1 MDSMRLAAWS
11 LCALLIGC
19 GARAPGLRIGNDAD
33 LPGDARANTD
43 VPSPEDMPADRVPDR
58 VAPTEDL
65 EAADVPYPGDLDG
78 TPIDAAAQVDTAAL
92 TAEVSETL
100 GPAADAPR
108 ERAHTDAEFV
118 PPRGCNYMALGVA
131 IVLCDG
137 EFDDFIFMEDLSG
150 KCPSYYLLG
159 GAGRSYVD
167 LATLLADNGCDPR
180 WLGRLTGH
188 AAGWGSAPTRTKRV
202 IRPVQSRRS
211 IRPPRVGSSPAS
223 RRWWPACHHALTAV
237 RNGKARFVEGAS
249 LQCASRAATI
259 IPRLWSSVGRIVSG
273 GWTKPLP
280 QQVDGRPDGTVA
292 CWGNNASGAATP
304 PRQ

>member
-1 MDSMRLAAWS
+1 
-11 LCALLIGC
+11 
-19 GARAPGLRIGNDAD
+19 
-33 LPGDARANTD
+33 
-43 VPSPEDMPADRVPDR
+43 MPDDRVPDR
-58 VAPTEDL
+58 VTPTEDL

-150 KCPSYYLLG
+150 RCPSYYLLG

-167 LATLLADNGCDPR
+167 LAALLADNGCDPR
-180 WLGRLTGH
+180 CVWDLAWTADG
-188 AAGWGSAPTRTKRV
+188 TRCGMGFGTDTYEARD
-202 IRPVQSRRS
+202 
-211 IRPPRVGSSPAS
+211 
-223 RRWWPACHHALTAV
+223 PACPIQTLYSPTTGGIFTSLEEMA
-237 RNGKARFVEGAS
+237 AS
-249 LQCASRAATI
+249 LPPC
-259 IPRLWSSVGRIVSG
+259 
-273 GWTKPLP
+273 
-280 QQVDGRPDGTVA
+280 PDGGTE
-292 CWGNNASGAATP
+292 
-304 PRQ
+304 R